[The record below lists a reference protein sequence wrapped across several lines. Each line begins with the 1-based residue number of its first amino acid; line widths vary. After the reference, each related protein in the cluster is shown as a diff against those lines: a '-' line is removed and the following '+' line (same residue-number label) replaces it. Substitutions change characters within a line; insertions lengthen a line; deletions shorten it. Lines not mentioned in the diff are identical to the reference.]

1 MPLKDS
7 EHDSLMSALGQDI
20 LSIPFSQKYE
30 RSTLPWFTYHTPVGF
45 HVNDRNGQGS
55 PHQGKFTRFPD
66 THSEAYFGI
75 MATYV
80 QENWTHEPT
89 LRTFSRKKM
98 NALFGDSRERSFY
111 YLYNDFFMRTSNNT
125 LFLSCLINR
134 LSIMANWV
142 LWQNLYILYVLNILQ
157 MFLIFK

>member
-1 MPLKDS
+1 M
-7 EHDSLMSALGQDI
+7 A
-20 LSIPFSQKYE
+20 
-30 RSTLPWFTYHTPVGF
+30 
-45 HVNDRNGQGS
+45 NDRNGQGS
-55 PHQGKFTRFPD
+55 LHQGKFTLFPD

-89 LRTFSRKKM
+89 VRTFSRKKM
-98 NALFGDSRERSFY
+98 NALFEDSRERSFY

-134 LSIMANWV
+134 LSIMVN
-142 LWQNLYILYVLNILQ
+142 
-157 MFLIFK
+157 

>member
-1 MPLKDS
+1 M
-7 EHDSLMSALGQDI
+7 
-20 LSIPFSQKYE
+20 
-30 RSTLPWFTYHTPVGF
+30 
-45 HVNDRNGQGS
+45 VNDRNGQGS
-55 PHQGKFTRFPD
+55 LHQGKFTLFPD

-89 LRTFSRKKM
+89 VRTFSRKKM
-98 NALFGDSRERSFY
+98 NVLFEDSRERSFY

-134 LSIMANWV
+134 LSIMVN
-142 LWQNLYILYVLNILQ
+142 
-157 MFLIFK
+157 